1 MAPGKSRPAKSSAK
15 TPVRTARWLAAGA
28 GLAAIAVVG
37 LLAGYSASSRDA
49 GAQADAGL
57 CPNFDV
63 DPNTGKMRD
72 RGLIRCDMAAAQ
84 NGRIDLIRKGFNP
97 H

>member
-1 MAPGKSRPAKSSAK
+1 M
-15 TPVRTARWLAAGA
+15 
-28 GLAAIAVVG
+28 IG
-37 LLAGYSASSRDA
+37 LLAGYYASSHDA
-49 GAQADAGL
+49 GAQADAGF

-72 RGLIRCDMAAAQ
+72 RGLIRCDMTAAQ

>member
-1 MAPGKSRPAKSSAK
+1 MAPGKNRRRKSSAR

-28 GLAAIAVVG
+28 GLAAIAVIG
-37 LLAGYSASSRDA
+37 LLAGYYASSRDA
-49 GAQADAGL
+49 GAQADTGL
-57 CPNFDV
+57 CPHFDV

-72 RGLIRCDMAAAQ
+72 RGLIPCEMAAAQ
-84 NGRIDLIRKGFNP
+84 NGRIDLIRKGFNA